1 MHRLTFD
8 MRPMDEPVFC
18 RSCSF
23 IGTIEHWEPEPGNS
37 VTLSSGSV
45 RVLAFITES
54 KNRRYKGKVIG
65 FENWDELEYQGV
77 IVDGEIEFGYEHL
90 FSCSR

>member
-1 MHRLTFD
+1 MHKFTFD
-8 MRPMDEPVFC
+8 MRRIAEPVFC

-23 IGTIEHWEPEPGNS
+23 GATIECWEPEPGNS
-37 VTLSSGSV
+37 VTLSSDSV
-45 RVLAFITES
+45 RVLALITES

-65 FENWDELEYQGV
+65 FENWDEPAYQGV
-77 IVDGEIEFGYEHL
+77 MVDGEIEFGYEHL